1 MPEARSEYKYNTKGQ
16 FEEAS
21 LKQEFSAQA
30 AHQKHLGAF
39 KIQIQAPLPNYQH
52 FRTSGSRTRVQDFF
66 SFLR

>member
-1 MPEARSEYKYNTKGQ
+1 MPEARNEYKYNMKGQ

-39 KIQIQAPLPNYQH
+39 KIQIQAPLPSYQH
-52 FRTSGSRTRVQDFF
+52 IRTSGDRTRVRDFF
-66 SFLR
+66 LF